1 MTHSYYM
8 TWILPSF
15 IVFCANRSFSS
26 NRFVIGLTSKS
37 PFRTISSSVPRIPL
51 SKMALSSCAAN
62 NDLAS
67 VTDFVR
73 SVRQQVVST
82 ADIKPSVLPHVV
94 IGNEAGDADSI
105 LSAIGLSYVKALQN
119 AVDSDDNSKL
129 IVPVVSIPADNLKF
143 MRPET
148 TYLLSD
154 CAGMENV
161 KADVNDLIAIDQQDL
176 LPKQATLTL
185 TDHNFFR
192 GKDGFDWVVTE
203 IIDHHSDE
211 GKHTDTCPSSKRAI
225 AFEDSRALVAST
237 TTLVAEQF
245 YASAGTSKMPPSLAI
260 LLLGTILLDSI
271 NMSPKAG
278 KGTPRDEAAIQRL
291 MDDTDWAQLTLPDE
305 ILAIDDD
312 GKKGPAPDTTKLFN
326 QLQNAKFSPEFWN
339 GLTAEQAIRM
349 DFKSFSIPAVDSS
362 SMSSLG
368 LGSILLEM
376 GHSFDKHGSSLIE
389 SMARVI
395 EEDQSELLGLM
406 FNTFG
411 NGDQKRRQIALASY
425 DKPTLDKLIDYLTV
439 NTTTTPDLQLE
450 IVHREDGNA
459 TGGNGEILHMIRLEQ
474 GNVAASRKQVAPILM
489 EFFQKHR

>member
-1 MTHSYYM
+1 M

-185 TDHNFFR
+185 TDHNFF
-192 GKDGFDWVVTE
+192 
-203 IIDHHSDE
+203 
-211 GKHTDTCPSSKRAI
+211 
-225 AFEDSRALVAST
+225 
-237 TTLVAEQF
+237 AE
-245 YASAGTSKMPPSLAI
+245 KMVLTGLS
-260 LLLGTILLDSI
+260 
-271 NMSPKAG
+271 
-278 KGTPRDEAAIQRL
+278 QR
-291 MDDTDWAQLTLPDE
+291 
-305 ILAIDDD
+305 
-312 GKKGPAPDTTKLFN
+312 
-326 QLQNAKFSPEFWN
+326 S
-339 GLTAEQAIRM
+339 
-349 DFKSFSIPAVDSS
+349 
-362 SMSSLG
+362 
-368 LGSILLEM
+368 
-376 GHSFDKHGSSLIE
+376 
-389 SMARVI
+389 
-395 EEDQSELLGLM
+395 
-406 FNTFG
+406 
-411 NGDQKRRQIALASY
+411 
-425 DKPTLDKLIDYLTV
+425 
-439 NTTTTPDLQLE
+439 
-450 IVHREDGNA
+450 
-459 TGGNGEILHMIRLEQ
+459 
-474 GNVAASRKQVAPILM
+474 
-489 EFFQKHR
+489 